1 MKNKHEKQE
10 LENLPV
16 TRRKEAVSVRSSGN
30 FFPFPGFTPFNFMRR
45 FTDDMEKMFDDFNGF
60 ALMPRF
66 DAELGF
72 PRAAELEKTFWA
84 PEIEVTENDG
94 QLKVRADLPGLKKE
108 DIDIELR
115 DDSIIISGERKQE
128 SKEEREGYFRSE
140 RSYGSFYRSIPLP
153 EGADRDKATA
163 SFENGVLEVAVAV
176 PAVEQKGRKL
186 EITGQ
191 NKESRAKAA

>member
-84 PEIEVTENDG
+84 PQIEVTENDG

>member
-10 LENLPV
+10 PENLPA
-16 TRRKEAVSVRSSGN
+16 TRRKEAVPVRSSGN
-30 FFPFPGFTPFNFMRR
+30 FFPLPGFTPFNFMRR
-45 FTDDMEKMFDDFNGF
+45 FTDDMEKMFDDFNNF

-72 PRAAELEKTFWA
+72 PPAAELEKTFWA
-84 PEIEVTENDG
+84 PQIEVTENDC

-115 DDSIIISGERKQE
+115 DDSLIISGERKQE

-163 SFENGVLEVAVAV
+163 SFENVVLEVAVAV